1 MTLLPRLA
9 AGRDRNRQCIPVL
22 ASLLAHA
29 GAFLALIMLKSAPLS
44 PVVFQT
50 IEVSLVEDEARIP
63 APSTPTT
70 PRFDGASSDQQ
81 NPIPGRATGQ
91 VLAAPTGRWTVSD
104 WSPRFK
110 LGKVS
115 VVANIHMF
123 AAALE
128 CLAFQSG
135 GAAPSRPGR
144 QTCALNGFEFARGAA
159 SPRFAPPPGTHF
171 SEPEAA
177 VDYRVLLAPLKP
189 DLSPFRDNPLPD
201 QIPPGIKA
209 LESSLQPDQ
218 ILR

>member
-1 MTLLPRLA
+1 MTLFPRRA
-9 AGRDRNRQCIPVL
+9 AGRDRNRQYVPVL
-22 ASLLAHA
+22 ASLLTHA

-44 PVVFQT
+44 PVTFQS

-63 APSTPTT
+63 APSTPST
-70 PRFDGASSDQQ
+70 PRVGGTSSDHED
-81 NPIPGRATGQ
+81 PIPGRTTDQ

-110 LGKVS
+110 LGKVPS
-115 VVANIHMF
+115 VSNLHVLT
-123 AAALE
+123 AALE
-128 CLAFQSG
+128 CLAFQSR
-135 GAAPSRPGR
+135 AVSPSGPGR
-144 QTCALNGFEFARGAA
+144 PSCALNEFEFARGAS